1 VLNGGVKDLLKGLI
15 GSLLRSA
22 RRDPHLEVVSR
33 GRRCSH
39 DDGWGYVLL
48 NPSSHMDMAYVRRS
62 APIYRDGEGVKSLEG
77 FIDRCRG
84 VVVGLIHAR
93 KAGSPGA
100 SGVDAHPYHVVT
112 RDLWDAWLAHNG
124 RVDEEVLGGMAG
136 VSNPASRPD
145 SLVLA
150 KFLGMGIYS
159 DVGRR
164 LRAVVRELLRR
175 L

>member
-1 VLNGGVKDLLKGLI
+1 
-15 GSLLRSA
+15 
-22 RRDPHLEVVSR
+22 
-33 GRRCSH
+33 
-39 DDGWGYVLL
+39 
-48 NPSSHMDMAYVRRS
+48 MTYVRRM

-77 FIDRCRG
+77 FIDKCRG

-93 KAGSPGA
+93 KASSPGA

-124 RVDEEVLGGMAG
+124 RVDEEVLGGTAG

-150 KFLGMGIYS
+150 KFLGMGSYS

-164 LRAVVRELLRR
+164 LRAVVREGAVKTALNLGVVVASSVKAYLHRLSYYLGWGSTTGSMRWWARPLRCG
-175 L
+175 LHQPS